1 MQLSTKA
8 LFVFFLSRCLADTV
22 STGYDCPVL
31 HLSQILKIASIL
43 LGIRIRGHHEKG
55 NGLAEDKT
63 QTPSNILN

>member
-8 LFVFFLSRCLADTV
+8 LFAVFVSRCLADTV

-31 HLSQILKIASIL
+31 HLSQILKIISIL
-43 LGIRIRGHHEKG
+43 LSKRIRGDQEKG